1 MNERRR
7 RNRIDRVTTKSG
19 DAGETSLAD
28 GHRYPKHHSKIELT
42 GVVDEANTFIGALA
56 EETDASV
63 TKRLRVLQAR
73 LFDLGAVVATG
84 HSDIDWPSLAAN
96 LDQDTAKLNARLEP
110 LREFI
115 LPGGGRAAAAAH
127 VARAAVRR
135 AERAWW
141 AAADVS
147 NDLADTGA
155 GVFLNR
161 LSDHL
166 FVLARNLADTEVL
179 WEPLQRQA
187 ADVPEKP
194 A

>member
-19 DAGETSLAD
+19 DTGETSLAD
-28 GHRYPKHHSKIELT
+28 GHRYAKHHAKIELA
-42 GVVDEANTFIGALA
+42 GALDEANTFIGALA

-63 TKRLRVLQAR
+63 TRRLRVLQAR

-84 HSDIDWPSLAAN
+84 HSDIDWSSLAAD
-96 LDQDTAKLNARLEP
+96 LHEDTEELNARLEP
-110 LREFI
+110 LREFV

-127 VARAAVRR
+127 VARAGVRR

-141 AAADVS
+141 AAADES
-147 NDLADTGA
+147 SDLADTGA

-161 LSDHL
+161 LSDYL
-166 FVLARNLADTEVL
+166 FVLARTLADTEVL
-179 WEPLQRQA
+179 WEPLARS
-187 ADVPEKP
+187 DGHGPS
-194 A
+194 